1 MTERGAARQLIEH
14 AAPDRLVVARGLFT
28 GPSAQVSDDLY
39 ARIVSGR
46 AHRERYALHLE
57 KGATVD
63 TNTYFGRLPASYFQR
78 WTTVDRRPAEAGV
91 RHLEPGAAAA
101 ARIKHSRRCQ
111 DDREHGGR
119 RHRYRRVVGPAQRV
133 RRRRRAVD
141 GMHRGGRSADDH
153 RSRMDGARST
163 DDPARSDH
171 HLHLQQG
178 RRLRNQRR
186 RGRGGQGPAGRHR
199 RDLRRRPGHRR
210 RRDPTAV
217 QRRRLAARRQ
227 TGIPAA
233 AEPGWRRRVF
243 ARDVRNFEHRRSRER
258 HPDGRRHP
266 LRTRDDSA
274 AQRLCEPHAVADDHR
289 RANALPEEHPAD
301 CTSAPNR
308 HRWSGCGR
316 AGGRPTLCTTPT

>member
-1 MTERGAARQLIEH
+1 MTERGAARHLIEH
-14 AAPDRLVVARGLFT
+14 AAPDRLVRGAR
-28 GPSAQVSDDLY
+28 PVH
-39 ARIVSGR
+39 RPERSGER
-46 AHRERYALHLE
+46 RLVCAHRQRSGAPRTLRAASRKGRDRRHQHLLRPAPGELFPALDH
-57 KGATVD
+57 
-63 TNTYFGRLPASYFQR
+63 RH
-78 WTTVDRRPAEAGV
+78 RRPAEAGV

-101 ARIKHSRRCQ
+101 ARVGHPRRCQ

-141 GMHRGGRSADDH
+141 GMHRGGRPADDH
-153 RSRMDGARST
+153 RSRVDGARSA

-186 RGRGGQGPAGRHR
+186 RRRRRQGSAGRHR

-217 QRRRLAARRQ
+217 QRRGLAARRQ

-243 ARDVRNFEHRRSRER
+243 ARACTKFRAS
-258 HPDGRRHP
+258 PIT
-266 LRTRDDSA
+266 RTS
-274 AQRLCEPHAVADDHR
+274 
-289 RANALPEEHPAD
+289 
-301 CTSAPNR
+301 S
-308 HRWSGCGR
+308 
-316 AGGRPTLCTTPT
+316 

>member
-63 TNTYFGRLPASYFQR
+63 TNTYFGRLPGELFPA
-78 WTTVDRRPAEAGV
+78 VDHRHRRPAEAGV
-91 RHLEPGAAAA
+91 RHVESGAAAA
-101 ARIKHSRRCQ
+101 ARVEHPRRCP

-119 RHRYRRVVGPAQRV
+119 RHRYRRVVGTAQRV

-141 GMHRGGRSADDH
+141 GVHRGGRSTDHH
-153 RSRMDGARST
+153 RSRMDGARSA
-163 DDPARSDH
+163 DDTARGDH

-178 RRLRNQRR
+178 RRLRDQRR
-186 RGRGGQGPAGRHR
+186 RRRRRQGSAGRHR

-210 RRDPTAV
+210 RRDPATV
-217 QRRRLAARRQ
+217 QRRGLAARRQ
-227 TGIPAA
+227 AGIPAA
-233 AEPGWRRRVF
+233 AEPRWRRRIF
-243 ARDVRNFEHRRSRER
+243 AGDVRNIEYRRSRER

-266 LRTRDDSA
+266 LRTRDDPA

-289 RANALPEEHPAD
+289 CAD
-301 CTSAPNR
+301 AAT
-308 HRWSGCGR
+308 
-316 AGGRPTLCTTPT
+316 